1 MSIKF
6 TNPCL
11 NATINPVDITEIAS
25 IKIGTS
31 GTTTFT
37 EATVIVTATGVAS
50 VPLLCGS
57 RTYSVVDTNNNAVDW
72 VSITKAGETYTV
84 TATPFTA
91 NDDLVKTHNVR
102 LKVVLDTYTSIATST
117 NHFTITVD
125 YATCSCAKI
134 VWQAGTE
141 ATQTLLVGAASANI
155 VLAQSVVTA
164 SSDGANSTDPG
175 VRSCY
180 RLNTT
185 NYQCSTDNTVS
196 FTALTES
203 TGKDITWITFN
214 AGVNGKTITY
224 ETPTASK
231 IGVYHLRL

>member
-11 NATINPVDITEIAS
+11 NATINPVVITEIAS

-37 EATVIVTATGVAS
+37 EATVTVAATGVAS

-91 NDDLVKTHNVR
+91 NDDLVKTHNFR
-102 LKVVLDTYTSIATST
+102 LKVVLNNYSAITYSP
-117 NHFTITVD
+117 FTITVGHAD
-125 YATCSCAKI
+125 CSCSKI

-141 ATQTLLVGAASANI
+141 AT
-155 VLAQSVVTA
+155 
-164 SSDGANSTDPG
+164 
-175 VRSCY
+175 
-180 RLNTT
+180 
-185 NYQCSTDNTVS
+185 
-196 FTALTES
+196 
-203 TGKDITWITFN
+203 
-214 AGVNGKTITY
+214 
-224 ETPTASK
+224 
-231 IGVYHLRL
+231 